1 MTETQAEKILVI
13 DDEAHIRRVL
23 EVKLKNRGYRV
34 ITAKNGQQGL
44 ELIYSEK
51 PDAVVTDINM
61 PFLEGDKLCQMT
73 DGLKKERPFLTLV
86 ITARI
91 SPEEHAWVQKMSDTE
106 LMEKPFSPARLVECI
121 DAYFERQSS

>member
-1 MTETQAEKILVI
+1 MTETHAKKILVI
-13 DDEAHIRRVL
+13 DDDAPIRRVI
-23 EVKLKNRGYRV
+23 EVKLKNRGYQV

-44 ELIYSEK
+44 DYIYSHK

-61 PFLEGDKLCQMT
+61 PLLNGDKLCQLT
-73 DGLKKERPFLTLV
+73 DKLKKKRPFLTLV

-91 SPEEHAWVQKMSDTE
+91 SPEEQVWVQEMRDTQ
-106 LMEKPFSPARLVECI
+106 LMEKPFSPSRLVECI

>member
-1 MTETQAEKILVI
+1 MTETNAKKILVI
-13 DDEAHIRRVL
+13 DDEAHIRRVI
-23 EVKLKNRGYRV
+23 EVKLKNRGYQV

-44 ELIYSEK
+44 EVIYSQK

-61 PFLEGDKLCQMT
+61 PLLEGDKLCRLT
-73 DGLKKERPFLTLV
+73 DKLKKKRPFLTVV

-91 SPEEHAWVQKMSDTE
+91 SPEERAWVQKMRDTQ
-106 LMEKPFSPARLVECI
+106 LMEKPFSPSRLVKCI

>member
-1 MTETQAEKILVI
+1 MTETQAKKILVI

-23 EVKLKNRGYRV
+23 EVKLKNRGYQV

-44 ELIYSEK
+44 EFIHSQK

-61 PFLEGDKLCQMT
+61 PLLDGDELCKMT
-73 DGLKKERPFLTLV
+73 DYLKKKRPFLTLV

-91 SPEEHAWVQKMSDTE
+91 SPEEQDWVQKMRDTQ
-106 LMEKPFSPARLVECI
+106 LMEKPFSPSRLVACI

>member
-1 MTETQAEKILVI
+1 MTETHAKKILVI
-13 DDEAHIRRVL
+13 DDEVHIRRVL

-44 ELIYSEK
+44 DLIYSQQ

-61 PFLEGDKLCQMT
+61 PLLEGDELCKMT
-73 DGLKKERPFLTLV
+73 DELKKERPFLTLV

-91 SPEEHAWVQKMSDTE
+91 SPVERAWVQKMRDTE
-106 LMEKPFSPARLVECI
+106 LMEKPFSPSRLVECI

>member
-1 MTETQAEKILVI
+1 MTETQAKTILVI
-13 DDEAHIRRVL
+13 DDEVHIRRVL

-44 ELIYSEK
+44 DLIYSQQ

-61 PFLEGDKLCQMT
+61 PLLEGDELCKMT
-73 DGLKKERPFLTLV
+73 DELKKERPFLTLV

-91 SPEEHAWVQKMSDTE
+91 SPVERAWVQKMRDTE
-106 LMEKPFSPARLVECI
+106 LMEKPFSPSRLVECI